1 MTPLPRPSPALALPG
16 RPPPWSSVP
25 TGPPPLEN
33 LFHGEHLSY
42 GHFSCPCLPGPHPP
56 PPALDNLPTVTILQS
71 PPLGHPPLAISFFG
85 PLPLV
90 HLPMNLPWTTLL
102 WVSMVSQWTNQHSLD
117 NRVTSRPELSHPGVS
132 PQDPQPADLRSK

>member
-1 MTPLPRPSPALALPG
+1 MATR
-16 RPPPWSSVP
+16 
-25 TGPPPLEN
+25 
-33 LFHGEHLSY
+33 H
-42 GHFSCPCLPGPHPP
+42 
-56 PPALDNLPTVTILQS
+56 LPTVTILQS
-71 PPLGHPPLAISFFG
+71 PPLGHRPLAISFFG

-117 NRVTSRPELSHPGVS
+117 NRVTSRPELGHPGVS